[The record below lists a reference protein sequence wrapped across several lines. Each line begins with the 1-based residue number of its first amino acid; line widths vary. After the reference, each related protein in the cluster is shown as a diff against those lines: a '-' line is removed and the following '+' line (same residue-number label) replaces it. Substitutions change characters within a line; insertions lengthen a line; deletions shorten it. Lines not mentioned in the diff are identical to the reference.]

1 VEAVAV
7 DTQRFDW
14 CQTKQRFVWFKKD
27 ATCQDYYDRHEVYEA
42 DGKYIDCPQ
51 YEWFCRVPFYTMLV
65 YVGQLGSLSQWEST
79 VYISSPRFYD

>member
-79 VYISSPRFYD
+79 V